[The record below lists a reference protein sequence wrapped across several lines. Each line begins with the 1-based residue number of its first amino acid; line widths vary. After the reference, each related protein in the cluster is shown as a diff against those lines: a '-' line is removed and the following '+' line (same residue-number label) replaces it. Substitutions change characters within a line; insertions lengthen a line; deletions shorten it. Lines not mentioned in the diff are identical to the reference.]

1 MNIEDWILNQD
12 YDEIRNFVDKYL
24 NNNYKL
30 FFKYVIEE
38 GIIDSE
44 NLDENFASLFQ
55 NDYLKYWMDKK
66 PEQVEEYFAER
77 LPDVIKNNDGKY
89 YMILGDI
96 SDLSELVDD
105 KHSSSFIESILSG
118 DYDFN
123 GSYYEYDVDAL
134 ISELNKENLNILIEK
149 IKELSLNKEIE
160 YSGDDDTI
168 LGFIEKDGNE
178 GSFIMTKER
187 LDEIIKSNSL
197 KDLLEHSFDDLVN
210 ELRSYYNWAYESA
223 EYTAYFNEI
232 IGEFSDLFS
241 VSKEEL
247 GKFVT
252 IPLTKHDGTKSQIE
266 RYYVNISNSFRDFIK
281 SSFPHGYLY
290 DISDS
295 NELLEYY
302 GSLSS
307 FIRYKYDL
315 HFNFDYLTPS
325 YSEIKENYNEYFK
338 DNI

>member
-1 MNIEDWILNQD
+1 MDIQIWIEDED
-12 YDEIRNFVDKYL
+12 YDEIVNFINKYL
-24 NNNYKL
+24 NGDRML
-30 FFKYVIEE
+30 FLKFIIDE
-38 GIIDSE
+38 GIIDTE
-44 NLDENFASLFQ
+44 NLNEHMASLFP
-55 NDYLKYWMDKK
+55 DAYLSYWMNKK
-66 PEQVEEYFAER
+66 PEQVEKYFAER
-77 LPDVIKNNDGKY
+77 LSDVTIDSDGKY
-89 YMILGDI
+89 YMMLD
-96 SDLSELVDD
+96 DRSELSGLVSDR
-105 KHSSSFIESILSG
+105 HSEGFVKSILSG
-118 DYDFN
+118 DYDFES
-123 GSYYEYDVDAL
+123 SYYEYDVDTL

-168 LGFIEKDGNE
+168 LGFIEKDGNQ

-197 KDLLEHSFDDLVN
+197 KDLLEHSFDDLVK

-223 EYTAYFNEI
+223 EYSAYFNEI
-232 IGEFSDLFS
+232 IGEFSYLFS

-281 SSFPHGYLY
+281 ESFNSW
-290 DISDS
+290 SDS
-295 NELLEYY
+295 NDLLDYY
-302 GSLSS
+302 GSLFS
-307 FIRYKYDL
+307 FINANHSVSFSLGYIS
-315 HFNFDYLTPS
+315 PS
-325 YSEIKENYNEYFK
+325 YREIEENYNEYFK